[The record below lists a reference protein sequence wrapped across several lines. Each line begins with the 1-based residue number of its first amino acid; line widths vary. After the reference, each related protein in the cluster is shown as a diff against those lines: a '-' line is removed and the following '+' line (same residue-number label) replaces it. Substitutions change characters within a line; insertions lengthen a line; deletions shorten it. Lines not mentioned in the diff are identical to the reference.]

1 MLPADFLERFDIIA
15 LLAMGAPF
23 GHDYTLEVS
32 TCPTSHQVKLRTSD
46 LQLALRTTQT
56 VHTPGHWPST
66 EKNDTKNLVRAWSWN
81 ERAII
86 ARVIARSRTFRRT
99 TPDHTSGTPSQI
111 SGRDWNAGSAVELP
125 LRRDLTKA
133 DRSISCGSCNVFC
146 AC

>member
-1 MLPADFLERFDIIA
+1 MLRNIS
-15 LLAMGAPF
+15 LLQHGA
-23 GHDYTLEVS
+23 
-32 TCPTSHQVKLRTSD
+32 SD
-46 LQLALRTTQT
+46 LSMPLVLDEHDGASNSS
-56 VHTPGHWPST
+56 TPIANLENSNAAAAINL
-66 EKNDTKNLVRAWSWN
+66 ENSKKKNDTKNLVRAWSWN

-111 SGRDWNAGSAVELP
+111 SGTPDQQLNCRCG
-125 LRRDLTKA
+125 RDLTKA